1 MDKFSLK
8 CFGVGDGWPCAD
20 RKHSSFLYRFGETS
34 LLIDC
39 GETASGGFKATGLD
53 YDTIDRI
60 FISHLHSDHIGGFF
74 MLMQG
79 FWLEQRRKELPIH
92 MPAEGTKLFRRML
105 NAAFIF
111 PELLQFRLR
120 FENLR
125 ADKPVLTG
133 KVRVTPHPTTHLE
146 QLRLAFQKRYPQDFE
161 AFCFLIEAGKL
172 RIGHSADIGAPE
184 DLEPLLEKPL
194 DLLVCELAHF
204 RAEDLFRYLKGRAVK
219 RIVFVHVARPYW
231 ENLPKMRRIARKML
245 PHIPFTFARD
255 GQEFTLGENS
265 RALAFKPSLE

>member
-20 RKHSSFLYRFGETS
+20 RKHSSFLYRFGKTS
-34 LLIDC
+34 ILLDC
-39 GETASGGFKATGLD
+39 GEAVSGGYKATGLD

-79 FWLEQRRKELPIH
+79 FWLEQRRKELPVH
-92 MPAEGTKLFRRML
+92 MPAEGIKLFRQML

-111 PELLQFRLR
+111 PELLRFRLR
-120 FENLR
+120 FETLR
-125 ADKPVLTG
+125 AGKPVLTG
-133 KVRVTPHPTTHLE
+133 KVRVTPYPTTHLE
-146 QLRLAFQKRYPQDFE
+146 QLRVAFQKRYPQDFE
-161 AFCFLIEAGKL
+161 AFCFLIEAGRL

-184 DLEPLLEKPL
+184 DLEPLLKKPL

-204 RAEDLFRYLKGRAVK
+204 QAEELFWYLKGRAVK
-219 RIVFVHVARPYW
+219 KIVFIHVGRPYW
-231 ENLPKMRRIARKML
+231 ENLPKTRRVAKKML
-245 PHIPFTFARD
+245 PGIPIVFARD
-255 GQEFTLGENS
+255 GQEITL
-265 RALAFKPSLE
+265 